1 MVVLDEVG
9 PHCLSRVWPRI
20 EATART
26 KIVVV
31 VMQEQTLAKPRPR
44 QYYQDRFPHNK
55 NIRTVE
61 VGFFPPGTLAF
72 GHACGWP
79 DSSARTHTHSWS
91 CKDGTCLVPPAYPS
105 TPGLRRHPAL
115 LNCRDVRMLLIGPS
129 AHVALAAQKVTP
141 EALRRLAFLVGGT
154 GGTGM
159 PSARWGPT
167 WYGAGGGGVR
177 LDWELQTS
185 CTHLDFAIP
194 WRYIS
199 WQADSADAHHDLP
212 LGSMNANDLPIAKKH
227 QTQLRALAS
236 LPHDEQVPDGA
247 VPCAL
252 APLLGLLGM
261 DANDRTTC
269 IHQLTWA
276 ILRAV
281 ANGFE
286 LHKAHTV
293 HHWQLVGVPLLGL
306 GSHQHQDLAECHAC
320 QQSCRA
326 LFRIKPQDGQA
337 ESDIIDKLCSNTWDP
352 GLDSQY
358 TDTARRLMRQHFVW
372 EGASVC
378 FLCAA
383 PVVAAKYV
391 RKNHARNSS

>member
-1 MVVLDEVG
+1 
-9 PHCLSRVWPRI
+9 
-20 EATART
+20 
-26 KIVVV
+26 
-31 VMQEQTLAKPRPR
+31 
-44 QYYQDRFPHNK
+44 
-55 NIRTVE
+55 
-61 VGFFPPGTLAF
+61 
-72 GHACGWP
+72 
-79 DSSARTHTHSWS
+79 
-91 CKDGTCLVPPAYPS
+91 
-105 TPGLRRHPAL
+105 
-115 LNCRDVRMLLIGPS
+115 MLLIGPS

-212 LGSMNANDLPIAKKH
+212 LGSMNANDLPIAKKL

-261 DANDRTTC
+261 DADDRTTC

-337 ESDIIDKLCSNTWDP
+337 DSDIINNLCSKDLDA
-352 GLDSQY
+352 GLDSQC
-358 TDTARRLMRQHFVW
+358 TVTAHRLMRQHCAW

-383 PVVAAKYV
+383 PVVAAKYA
-391 RKNHARNSS
+391 RQRHARNDSQTRRLAITAERRAIGVSVSAECCLTRIEARKVTPLQATWQKYHNILLARSFSATKPPTGDNASALHRGTIVRVCTALPGGRTFPSIGSVGAVVLRQADLSVRRGAF